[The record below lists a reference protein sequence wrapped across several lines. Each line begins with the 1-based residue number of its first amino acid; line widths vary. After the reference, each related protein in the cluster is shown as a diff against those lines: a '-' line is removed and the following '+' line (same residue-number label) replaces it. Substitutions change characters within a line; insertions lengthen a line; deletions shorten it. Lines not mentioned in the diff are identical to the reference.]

1 MPSAESGIHR
11 NARGY
16 RVGKAGTV
24 RLPDWTIQT
33 WTDEL
38 GYAEVE
44 PAADAVAGE
53 LGTWRIR
60 YKVGRW
66 GIDERGS
73 IKVAFRQ
80 VSNWG
85 APQFGDPKGENYTTV
100 KLHSE
105 SEAVLSPRFERR
117 GYIRHWRQAL
127 TIDVLDGCLWE
138 GDSIDIT
145 LGDTSGGGPGLRA
158 QTFSESN
165 FEFKMFVDPFGAG
178 NFQPLPHSPTLKIKG
193 GEARRLVT
201 IISSEAAVGEKGWLL
216 VKAEDRHGNIAE
228 GCSEEISLE
237 AVGAN
242 LGLPESLR
250 FDGDGIALLRTE
262 EVSFEDE
269 GVARVRVR
277 DGAGR
282 EALSNPVVVRERIEG
297 PRLHWGDFHGGQ
309 TAGTVGV
316 NSFKE
321 FYRFARDAG
330 ALEFTTHQG
339 NCFEVT
345 NQDMEELKEQTRAF
359 HEPGR
364 FVPFLGYEWSG
375 TTPMG
380 GDHAIF
386 FFDED
391 SAIHRCSHWLQTDL
405 SDVDT
410 DRDHITKLHAQLRG
424 AQALSLPHV
433 GGRPA
438 NLEFHDPELE
448 PVIEIHSK
456 HGMFEWMLE
465 ESIERNMKVGFVGGS
480 DDHYGQPGACYPSED
495 ISHFASRNGL
505 TALYAGELTRESIW
519 ADIKARRCYAT
530 SGERIYL
537 RFMVN
542 DRWMGEE
549 IDAAEP
555 PRISVEAVGTAPLER
570 IELFR
575 GMTRIH
581 TEQIAANRPGNWLRV
596 LFSGARVRGR
606 GRSTLWDGRL
616 SLSEARIL
624 GAEPVAFVENR
635 DRFLE
640 STESGISW
648 SLYTAG
654 DSRGFNLEFGG
665 EDSEIEIQTKHAELK
680 GKIRNFLE
688 NPAVVDAGRLG
699 QRIEVGKTPAM
710 DGPWEARFEYVD
722 NDAPS
727 GLNTY
732 WVRVVQ
738 VNQEKAW
745 SSPVWVNLE

>member
-1 MPSAESGIHR
+1 M
-11 NARGY
+11 
-16 RVGKAGTV
+16 
-24 RLPDWTIQT
+24 RLPDWTIQD

-38 GYAEVE
+38 GFAEVD

-53 LGTWRIR
+53 FGTWRIR

-66 GIDERGS
+66 GVDERGS
-73 IKVAFRQ
+73 IKIAFRQ

-85 APQFGDPKGENYTTV
+85 APQFDDPEGENYTSV
-100 KLHSE
+100 RLHSD

-138 GDSIDIT
+138 GDSIEIT
-145 LGDTSGGGPGLRA
+145 LGDATGGGPGLKA

-165 FEFKMFVDPFGAG
+165 FEFKIFVDPFGAG
-178 NFQPLPHSPTLKIKG
+178 NFQPLPGSPVLRIKG
-193 GEARRLVT
+193 GEARRLVAIMT
-201 IISSEAAVGEKGWLL
+201 SEAAVGEKGWLL

-237 AVGAN
+237 AEGAN
-242 LGLPESLR
+242 LGLPEGLR
-250 FDGDGIALLRTE
+250 FEANGLALLRTE
-262 EVSFEDE
+262 EISFESE
-269 GVARVRVR
+269 GVARVRVK

-282 EALSNPVVVRERIEG
+282 EALTNPVVVRGRIEG

-316 NSFKE
+316 NSFEE

-345 NQDMEELKEQTRAF
+345 NEDMEELKEKTRAF

-380 GDHAIF
+380 GDHAIY
-386 FFDED
+386 FFDEEN
-391 SAIHRCSHWLQTDL
+391 AIHRCSHWLQTDL
-405 SDVDT
+405 SDADT

-424 AQALSLPHV
+424 AGALSLPHV

-438 NLEFHDPELE
+438 NLAFHDPELE

-465 ESIERNMKVGFVGGS
+465 ESIERNMKVGFAGGS

-495 ISHFASRNGL
+495 VSHFAARNGL

-537 RFMVN
+537 RFTVN

-549 IDAAEP
+549 IDGAGA
-555 PRISVEAVGTAPLER
+555 PRISVEAVGTGPIER
-570 IELFR
+570 IEVFR
-575 GMTRIH
+575 GMTRVH
-581 TEQIAANRPGNWLRV
+581 TKKIAPDRAGNWLRV

-616 SLSEARIL
+616 ALSEARIL
-624 GAEPVAFVENR
+624 ATEPVALVDNR
-635 DRFLE
+635 DRLDAGAD
-640 STESGISW
+640 SGLSW

-654 DSRGFNLEFGG
+654 DSRGFNLELDGDAG
-665 EDSEIEIQTKHAELK
+665 EMEIRTEHAALQGEI
-680 GKIRNFLE
+680 RDFLDK
-688 NPAVVDAGRLG
+688 PAMADAGRLG
-699 QRIEVGKTPAM
+699 QRIEVGRSPAT
-710 DGPWEARFEYVD
+710 DGPWEARFEHVD
-722 NDAPS
+722 DGASP

-732 WVRVVQ
+732 WVRVIQ
-738 VNQEKAW
+738 VDQEKAW

>member
-1 MPSAESGIHR
+1 MDASAC
-11 NARGY
+11 
-16 RVGKAGTV
+16 VGKARNV

-38 GYAEVE
+38 GFAEVE
-44 PAADAVAGE
+44 PSADDAVAGE

-100 KLHSE
+100 RLDSH
-105 SEAVLSPRFERR
+105 SEAVLAPRFERR

-138 GDSIDIT
+138 GDSIEVT

-158 QTFSESN
+158 QTFCESN

-178 NFQPLPHSPTLKIKG
+178 NFQPLPGSPTLKIKG
-193 GEARRLVT
+193 GPPSRLVAIMT
-201 IISSEAAVGEKGWLL
+201 SEAAVGEKGWLL

-228 GCSEEISLE
+228 NCSEEISLS
-237 AVGAN
+237 AVGAD

-250 FDGDGIALLRTE
+250 FDGDGVALLRTE
-262 EVSFEDE
+262 EISFENE

-282 EALSNPVVVRERIEG
+282 EALSNPVVVREQIEG

-316 NSFKE
+316 NSFEE

-345 NQDMEELKEQTRAF
+345 SQDMEELKEQTRAF

-391 SAIHRCSHWLQTDL
+391 AAIHRCSHWLQTDL
-405 SDVDT
+405 SDADT

-465 ESIERNMKVGFVGGS
+465 ESIARNMKVGFVGGS

-495 ISHFASRNGL
+495 VSHFAARNGL
-505 TALYAGELTRESIW
+505 TALYANELTRESIW

-537 RFMVN
+537 RFTVN

-549 IDAAEP
+549 IDATGA
-555 PRISVEAVGTAPLER
+555 PRISVEVVGTGPIER

-581 TEQIAANRPGNWLRV
+581 SEQIAPDRAGNRLRV

-624 GAEPVAFVENR
+624 ASEPVAFVENR

-654 DSRGFNLEFGG
+654 DSRGFNLELGG
-665 EDSEIEIQTKHAELK
+665 DAGEMEIQTKHAGLH
-680 GKIRNFLE
+680 GKIRDFLE
-688 NPAVVDAGRLG
+688 KTALVDAGRLG
-699 QRIEVGKTPAM
+699 QRIEVGKAPAM
-710 DGPWEARFEYVD
+710 GGPWEARFEYMD
-722 NDAPS
+722 DDAPS